1 MIVLEKGNGPLI
13 LCLPSSGTDIPPA
26 IGKHLS
32 ATGRLQTDISW
43 HLDRLLDLAGELDAT
58 VIRSTISRYVIDVDQ
73 FPSQTGGAVSS
84 HLSKLCP
91 TTTYDQKS
99 LYQQDQEPGPV
110 EIDQRKMLFYDPF
123 HMAVRQEIDRLR
135 RQHDTV
141 LMFDCKSIRSKI
153 KGYVDTELPIIN
165 LGSANGRACH
175 PDLCLLMEGFFRNA
189 NLSVSLDEFFSKS
202 YITETYGNPGLGVN
216 VLKLVIAQRCYVR
229 HETPPFELD
238 RLGSK
243 RLKTTLGAAFASA
256 IRWAASAPETAPPS
270 DRDLPTENTTRN
282 RSTESVTRPETDK
295 DAAKIM
301 APS

>member
-13 LCLPSSGTDIPPA
+13 LCLPSSGTQIPPA

-43 HLDRLLDLAGELDAT
+43 HLDRLLDLAVELDAT

-73 FPSQTGGAVSS
+73 FPWQAGAAESQ
-84 HLSKLCP
+84 HLSELCP
-91 TTTYDQKS
+91 TTTYDQKR

-110 EIDQRKMLFYDPF
+110 EIEQRRMLFYDPF
-123 HMAVRQEIDRLR
+123 HSAVRQEIDRLR
-135 RQHDTV
+135 RMHETV

-153 KGYVDTELPIIN
+153 KGYMDTELPVIN
-165 LGSANGRACH
+165 LGSANGQACH
-175 PDLCLLMEGFFRNA
+175 PDLCQLMEGFFRNA
-189 NLSVSLDEFFSKS
+189 SMSVSLDDFFSKG
-202 YITETYGNPGLGVN
+202 YITDTYGNPKLGVN

-229 HETPPFELD
+229 HETPPFELE
-238 RLGSK
+238 RLGFK

-256 IRWAASAPETAPPS
+256 IRWAASAPDTAGTS
-270 DRDLPTENTTRN
+270 DRDLPTENTIT
-282 RSTESVTRPETDK
+282 SGPPDPAAGPEAGQDADK
-295 DAAKIM
+295 VL